1 KRKKRKTK
9 ADGDNLKHDDSINV
23 IHKPQTASSL
33 ASKQLIPELS
43 AQGNFAASTNKLLDA
58 NVVGGKN
65 VNRERKSKL
74 SIDIPAEFEETEEGR
89 KITDAGSFLIGSPSF
104 REFLESPIII
114 DGNKEI
120 SEEKE
125 NNMQE
130 EDKMMTI
137 SNEGSKKGGKKR
149 RGRRLKKVFP
159 IIQKPAVAVLS
170 LVDSLEM
177 KSPLGKLRKFAL
189 NKNEHKENWDHHI
202 SVHID
207 GLTQA
212 AKDMKD
218 MRTCYDSLLS
228 AAAATANS
236 AYEFS
241 ESLLEMGNCLLE
253 KTSMHDDGET
263 DGALSLLGRVQLE
276 LQKLVDSYEMKLQCD
291 EKREMFEYMVGQLKE
306 KGKSRHGKGET
317 FTSQQLQA
325 VCEEYDE
332 AARFCVFRVESLK
345 QGQCRSLLT
354 QAARHHAA
362 QFSWNSLIFWEQL
375 NFFRKGLQSLEAVEP
390 HIKNVAEKQHIDYAL
405 SELNDGED
413 GDDEGNSLE
422 TNYEGELSFDYRR
435 NNPELDNANT
445 LRNSMELDQV
455 GAPSTQ
461 TSKIKG
467 VEFQI
472 NIGKNQ
478 GEQVLS
484 QQRRVSSYSAPI
496 YAEKFDPA
504 ERIREMRT
512 AVQKLSTHVLPTP
525 ADAKGSISS
534 SSSTLLPIGSSK
546 NLWHSSPLDIEKQKK
561 IIDDHISAQNSSKAE
576 IALEET
582 INDKHFFP
590 LPRPLTEGSSFPQ
603 TDTQT
608 GFDTRKIKRQAFSG
622 PITSKPSLNKPILP
636 TSGPIS
642 STEIPQ
648 LPVSSPKISELHELP
663 RPPDSFNPKPMRS
676 MGAIGH
682 SAPLF
687 NRNREASPTN
697 RNPLRSSKGGSPLPL
712 PQLTVSRSFSIPSSS
727 QRAMAYNSGKLLGSS
742 PSVHNTGEVASPP
755 LTPISLSNMKS
766 PNSGRIRG

>member
-1 KRKKRKTK
+1 
-9 ADGDNLKHDDSINV
+9 
-23 IHKPQTASSL
+23 
-33 ASKQLIPELS
+33 
-43 AQGNFAASTNKLLDA
+43 
-58 NVVGGKN
+58 
-65 VNRERKSKL
+65 
-74 SIDIPAEFEETEEGR
+74 
-89 KITDAGSFLIGSPSF
+89 
-104 REFLESPIII
+104 
-114 DGNKEI
+114 
-120 SEEKE
+120 
-125 NNMQE
+125 
-130 EDKMMTI
+130 
-137 SNEGSKKGGKKR
+137 
-149 RGRRLKKVFP
+149 
-159 IIQKPAVAVLS
+159 
-170 LVDSLEM
+170 M

-276 LQKLVDSYEMKLQCD
+276 LQKLVDSYRSHIIMTITNPSESLLSELRKVEEMKLQCD

-306 KGKSRHGKGET
+306 KGKSRHGKGDT

-325 VCEEYDE
+325 VGEEYDE
-332 AARFCVFRVESLK
+332 AARLCVFRVESLK

-362 QFSWNSLIFWEQL
+362 QL

-405 SELNDGED
+405 SELNDG
-413 GDDEGNSLE
+413 DDEGNSLE

-435 NNPELDNANT
+435 NNPELDNSNT

-461 TSKIKG
+461 TSKIKD

-525 ADAKGSISS
+525 ADAKGSITS

-561 IIDDHISAQNSSKAE
+561 IIDDHISAQSSSKAE

-582 INDKHFFP
+582 VNDKHFFP

-676 MGAIGH
+676 MGTIGH

-687 NRNREASPTN
+687 NRNREASPTS

-742 PSVHNTGEVASPP
+742 PIVHNTGEVASPP